1 MASGFCFCWI
11 HLLTLV
17 LSSSLSASPPRYT
30 LHRTR
35 LSFDRASEVCSPGVL
50 ATLAT
55 EQEVA
60 DVLRLVS
67 RSLPPQNEFSFWVGL
82 KKPKNKCVVPT
93 LPLRGFRWTEDD
105 SEESQVILW
114 AKEPQ
119 DTCTTVRCAALQGRV
134 HGSTVQRWGLVPVTC
149 RNTSVHQFICKLRDR
164 RMGPTSED
172 RVTPDTPA
180 APEPVTAGP
189 GPAAPEPPQPAKP
202 GPGPA
207 GPETPKPGSAAPEP
221 PQPAKPGPGPAGP
234 ETSKPEQEPAGPEP
248 STPEQ
253 EPAGPETPKPGSAAP
268 EPPQPAK
275 PGPGSA
281 GPETS
286 KPDQEPP
293 GPEPPKHEPE
303 LPVRGPEVE
312 TDQKPKLQVP
322 DPGPDPG
329 LDSGPGVGSDLCK
342 RPFVLGARYLR
353 PDPDNSSRLQVEC
366 WSTVQLELHCRGR
379 PAAWHLL
386 DDSLANFTSVCQLC
400 SDGFTKDVS
409 ANCVDIDECSGAPC
423 RRTCVNTEGS
433 FRCVCSDENGKQH
446 DEGSAACSLTVTV
459 DDAGVLVPV
468 LVAVAVLVVLVVVVA
483 VTVKCC
489 LIRRTKRRAV
499 KKKSEKMAMKDSFA
513 TANERT
519 AT

>member
-1 MASGFCFCWI
+1 EN
-11 HLLTLV
+11 HLTELLNSRSVNHSFLFSVSTQ
-17 LSSSLSASPPRYT
+17 
-30 LHRTR
+30 

-180 APEPVTAGP
+180 APEPVT
-189 GPAAPEPPQPAKP
+189 
-202 GPGPA
+202 
-207 GPETPKPGSAAPEP
+207 
-221 PQPAKPGPGPAGP
+221 
-234 ETSKPEQEPAGPEP
+234 
-248 STPEQ
+248 
-253 EPAGPETPKPGSAAP
+253 
-268 EPPQPAK
+268 
-275 PGPGSA
+275 
-281 GPETS
+281 
-286 KPDQEPP
+286 EPP
-293 GPEPPKHEPE
+293 G
-303 LPVRGPEVE
+303 
-312 TDQKPKLQVP
+312 
-322 DPGPDPG
+322 
-329 LDSGPGVGSDLCK
+329 
-342 RPFVLGARYLR
+342 
-353 PDPDNSSRLQVEC
+353 LQVEC